1 MHSMKVRGE
10 CCKRRQVTVIT
21 LEMQDVSRLLSR
33 YGALRRGSLRFAEA
47 QVIKI
52 KEKARGAGF
61 WLDVGGGGG
70 NGSAHPEPRPSALTR
85 CGASRSVVQNRS
97 RRFCEPSRCC
107 AARWFA
113 STRRHK

>member
-21 LEMQDVSRLLSR
+21 LEMQDVSRLLS
-33 YGALRRGSLRFAEA
+33 LRRAATGIAPFCGSPGHKDKRKGPRSGPLVGCWWRWGE
-47 QVIKI
+47 
-52 KEKARGAGF
+52 
-61 WLDVGGGGG
+61 WL
-70 NGSAHPEPRPSALTR
+70 GSSWASPSALTR

-107 AARWFA
+107 AAGRFA
-113 STRRHK
+113 SRRRHK

>member
-1 MHSMKVRGE
+1 MKVRGE

-52 KEKARGAGF
+52 KEKARAAGLG
-61 WLDVGGGGG
+61 WMSVEVGGMARLIL
-70 NGSAHPEPRPSALTR
+70 SLAPPR
-85 CGASRSVVQNRS
+85 
-97 RRFCEPSRCC
+97 
-107 AARWFA
+107 
-113 STRRHK
+113 